1 MLKLVRMETA
11 KAYCVRRM
19 QRKDINQVVEI
30 DREAFPGTWPVP
42 NYRRELENR
51 LAYYI
56 VVCDRDQ
63 TVPATDGP
71 PIGGFQKFVSKV
83 SQLIGGDGLRRGNP
97 AGPGRE
103 LVLGFAGIWVLVDE
117 AHLTN
122 IAVRQSE
129 RERGVGELLL
139 ISMIELSQKLKT
151 VFVTLEVR
159 VSNTTAQTLYTKYGF
174 KEVGLRRHYYTD
186 NREDALLMTTDGIGS
201 APYRA
206 QLQAL
211 KQLYIQKW
219 GNPAFRFDR

>member
-1 MLKLVRMETA
+1 META
-11 KAYCVRRM
+11 KTYCVRRM
-19 QRKDINQVVEI
+19 RREDIGQVVEI

-56 VVCDRDQ
+56 VVSDRGR
-63 TVPATDGP
+63 TVPQAGSP
-71 PIGGFQKFVSKV
+71 PVSGFQRFSSKV
-83 SQLIGGDGLRRGNP
+83 WQLVGGDRLRPGDIETP
-97 AGPGRE
+97 ARE
-103 LVLGFAGIWVLVDE
+103 IILGFAGIWVLVDE

-139 ISMIELSQKLKT
+139 ISMIELSQKLKAA
-151 VFVTLEVR
+151 FVTLEVR
-159 VSNTTAQTLYTKYGF
+159 VSNTTAQKLYTKYGF

-206 QLQAL
+206 QLQDL
-211 KQLYIQKW
+211 KQGYIRKW
-219 GNPAFRFDR
+219 GNPAFRYDR